1 MPYYRSKYRSVK
13 RIGMSARKA
22 YLPRRFVRRFPRR
35 GVQRPVTTKLA
46 DSKYFDVAGATY
58 GCNTTGSITHLDIVP
73 QGTTVTT
80 REGKSFRLTSVWA
93 RGSIDNLAATVLSD
107 VLCMLV
113 WDRQPNKALAAI
125 TDIIDVVTADSFT
138 KRENAGRFKI
148 LKKWS
153 VSMSGSGTTVT
164 NNGGKTNHRIDDY
177 VKLPSDCVAV
187 CTSADT
193 TGAIGNR
200 ISGALL
206 LVTAGDQVA
215 AGAVSSNM
223 IAGFRIGFKEA

>member
-35 GVQRPVTTKLA
+35 GVQRPVTAKLA

-93 RGSIDNLAATVLSD
+93 RGSIDTLATTVLTD

-125 TDIIDVVTADSFT
+125 TDVIDVVTADSFT

-153 VSMSGSGTTVT
+153 MSMVGVSSGSG
-164 NNGGKTNHRIDDY
+164 GGGISNHRVDDY
-177 VKLPSDCVAV
+177 VKMPPDCVAV
-187 CTSADT
+187 CTNADT

-215 AGAVSSNM
+215 AGTVSANLIS
-223 IAGFRIGFKEA
+223 GFRIGFKEA